1 MKLEDVEKIIKMFE
15 KSTVSSID
23 LEIDNIKIKLE
34 KPTQVVTN
42 VIPNTSSVVL
52 TSNDEEIASDDYEY
66 VTAPLVGTF
75 HQAPFVDAKPFV
87 SVGERVTKG
96 QKLCIIEAMKVMNEI
111 TSPCDG
117 IVKEILVKEELL
129 EPARKWELKP
139 LPSIQP
145 LMRVLFIVSLPQKP
159 IVLVDHQ
166 ALILT

>member
-42 VIPNTSSVVL
+42 VIPQGNTTVIL
-52 TSNDEEIASDDYEY
+52 PTDNAKEEADDYEY

-117 IVKEILVKEELL
+117 IIKEILVKEGQMVEFG
-129 EPARKWELKP
+129 AK
-139 LPSIQP
+139 
-145 LMRVLFIVSLPQKP
+145 LFAIGE
-159 IVLVDHQ
+159 
-166 ALILT
+166 

>member
-34 KPTQVVTN
+34 KAQQVVTN
-42 VIPNTSSVVL
+42 VIPQGNNIQNVAVNDSV
-52 TSNDEEIASDDYEY
+52 EEKINCEY

-75 HQAPFVDAKPFV
+75 HQAPFVDAKPFI

-111 TSPCDG
+111 TSPYDG
-117 IVKEILVKEELL
+117 TILEILAKENDVVEFG
-129 EPARKWELKP
+129 KP
-139 LPSIQP
+139 L
-145 LMRVLFIVSLPQKP
+145 F
-159 IVLVDHQ
+159 
-166 ALILT
+166 LIGD